1 MLYGQ
6 LIVCVPDVG
15 PVPGSAVFHVQP
27 QLCGFLIMVD
37 AVLVVFGYEPDP
49 GYQLMQDWRPLQRL
63 VGLLGRADEDGSCFL
78 EVVDLAED
86 VRQLFQG
93 KERAVDVVLLYFSDE
108 HVGTVHVTFAS
119 LELLEHRSYRFPLG
133 PRSSSEH
140 R

>member
-1 MLYGQ
+1 
-6 LIVCVPDVG
+6 
-15 PVPGSAVFHVQP
+15 
-27 QLCGFLIMVD
+27 MVD

-63 VGLLGRADEDGSCFL
+63 VGLLSRADQYSSCFL

-93 KERAVDVVLLYFSDE
+93 KERPIGVVLLDLSDE
-108 HVGTVHVTFAS
+108 FDGSVHVAFARV
-119 LELLEHRSYRFPLG
+119 ELLEHRGYGFPLG
-133 PRSSSEH
+133 PRAPAEFWEGLTS